1 MEVNGKA
8 IAVDIFGDGTPILM
22 IHGLG
27 GTSNVWCAQREAL
40 ARNFRVICPDLEGS
54 GRSPLIGH
62 LSIDGFVADMTTL
75 LETLNISSAHVA
87 GYSLGTVICQHLAVK
102 YPERVRSLVLLGPIA
117 APSERARNGLL
128 ERARNVRTNGLS
140 AVADALIQTALS
152 TTTRATNP
160 GLVAFLRESVMRQ
173 SVEGYARTCE
183 ALAEAKP
190 ADLDRI
196 QCPAL
201 LITGDEDQTAPP
213 QQSHLLAKAIAR
225 SEFILL
231 SSVAHMTPLERP
243 REVNQAMLKFYLNN

>member
-8 IAVDIFGDGTPILM
+8 IAVDIFGHGTPILM
-22 IHGLG
+22 IHSLG
-27 GTSNVWCAQREAL
+27 GTSNVWCAQREVL
-40 ARNFRVICPDLEGS
+40 AHHFRVLCPDLEGS

-62 LSIDGFVADMTTL
+62 LSIDGFVADMATL

-102 YPERVRSLVLLGPIA
+102 YPKREKPCVVGADRGSFGARLEWTLGTCAERSYQ
-117 APSERARNGLL
+117 RAECDCGR
-128 ERARNVRTNGLS
+128 
-140 AVADALIQTALS
+140 LIQTALS

-183 ALAEAKP
+183 ALAEAMP
-190 ADLDRI
+190 ADVDRI

-225 SEFILL
+225 SEFIL
-231 SSVAHMTPLERP
+231 SSAAHMTPLERP